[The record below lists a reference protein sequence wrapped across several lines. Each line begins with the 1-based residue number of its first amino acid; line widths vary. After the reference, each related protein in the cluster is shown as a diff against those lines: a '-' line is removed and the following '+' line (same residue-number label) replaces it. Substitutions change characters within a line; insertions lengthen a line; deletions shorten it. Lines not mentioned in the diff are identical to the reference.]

1 MIASPHTSPA
11 SRFPPGV
18 AVRRAAAA
26 VLLAVRDGTSLKSAL
41 PGALGGLA
49 DPRDRALCES
59 LCFHSLRHL
68 RRYDDILSALLDK
81 PLPPAAREV
90 HALLLVGLAQLDA
103 LGLAEHAAVAA
114 TVEAVRVKHPR
125 LAGLSNAILRRFLR
139 ERAEMAKRSADLP
152 ALRFSHPDWLFQ
164 QLQRDWPDDLL
175 AVLAANTTEAPVW
188 IRVNRSRVD
197 DPERLRVAWRAQ
209 GVESELASHQP
220 LALRLIGSGQPTLL
234 AGWAQGHFAVQ
245 DVSVQNAV
253 RAMDLQPGQRV
264 LDACAAPGGKTVQ
277 IFDLCPQA
285 DILALDVDARRVR
298 RMQDAF
304 TRQAVKADLRAV
316 DAVRVEQWW
325 DGQRF
330 ERILIDAPC
339 SGTGVI
345 RRQPDILLHRRDA
358 DLPALYQRQRDLL
371 EALWPLLAVGG
382 RLVYATCSVL
392 KSENAAQID
401 DFLADHPD
409 AESIP
414 LDASYG
420 RPSGAGWQRL
430 PGESGGDG
438 FFVAALRKTH

>member
-1 MIASPHTSPA
+1 MSASLHPSPV

-18 AVRRAAAA
+18 AVRRTAAA
-26 VLLAVRDGTSLKSAL
+26 VLLAVRDGNSLKSAL

-90 HALLLVGLAQLDA
+90 HALLLIGLAQLDA
-103 LGLAEHAAVAA
+103 LGLVEHAAVAA

-125 LAGLSNAILRRFLR
+125 LAGLSNAILRRYLR
-139 ERAEMAKRSADLP
+139 ERAVLATRCVDLP
-152 ALRFSHPDWLFQ
+152 AVRFSHPDWLYH
-164 QLQRDWPDDLL
+164 QLQRDWPDDVLG
-175 AVLAANTTEAPVW
+175 VLAANTTEAPVW

-197 DPERLRVAWRAQ
+197 DPERLRAAWRTQ
-209 GVESELASHQP
+209 GVESEAASHQP
-220 LALRLIGSGQPTLL
+220 LALRLVGSGLPTLL

-253 RAMDLQPGQRV
+253 RAMDLQPGLRV

-277 IFDLCPQA
+277 IHDLCPQA
-285 DILALDVDARRVR
+285 DLLALDVDARRVR

-304 TRQAVKADLRAV
+304 ARQGVTAELRAV
-316 DAVRVEQWW
+316 DAAQVAQWW

-345 RRQPDILLHRRDA
+345 RRQPDILLHRRES
-358 DLPALYQRQRDLL
+358 DLPALHQRQRSLL
-371 EALWPLLAVGG
+371 EALWPLLSVGG

-392 KSENAAQID
+392 KSENADTVGA
-401 DFLADHPD
+401 FLADHTD
-409 AESIP
+409 AESIL
-414 LDASYG
+414 LDASFG

-430 PGESGGDG
+430 PGEAGGDG